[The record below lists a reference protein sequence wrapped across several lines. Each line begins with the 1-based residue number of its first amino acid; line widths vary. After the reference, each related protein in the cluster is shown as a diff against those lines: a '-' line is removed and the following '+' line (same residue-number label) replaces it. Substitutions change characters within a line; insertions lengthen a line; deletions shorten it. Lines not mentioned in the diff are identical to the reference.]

1 MTVFPFIKQNIN
13 YKNDKLERSVFT
25 IMIDSNKRKKMEKLI
40 YDTFNAL
47 DKTGANTKRYKDAF
61 SSMTDSQFDKFFKD
75 LFNDEHAYLILNI
88 CDYEIDLRLDDI
100 DDAAKVLDVPLFERV
115 AFPHFTMD
123 KDKVVVTSEKVPVG
137 YAHEKRTQQILSKK
151 NGLSTS
157 VDTRSSL
164 TGQVSGADKNGRE
177 SDLENSMLVSMGM
190 TEVLKELNGPRADDS
205 VMKQQM
211 YTAINNKGYVSFEDM
226 DSDTANKTTLN
237 TVDTFLLGM
246 GLNSNLVTKGL
257 MLKKTLNEEA

>member
-1 MTVFPFIKQNIN
+1 
-13 YKNDKLERSVFT
+13 
-25 IMIDSNKRKKMEKLI
+25 MIDSNKRKKMEKLI
-40 YDTFNAL
+40 YDTFSAL

-190 TEVLKELNGPRADDS
+190 TEVLKELNGPRADDL
-205 VMKQQM
+205 VMKKEMLDQINRNG
-211 YTAINNKGYVSFEDM
+211 YTELSTLTDKVE
-226 DSDTANKTTLN
+226 NKTTLN
-237 TVDTFLLGM
+237 TINTYFLGM
-246 GLNSNLVTKGL
+246 GLHTDLVTKGL
-257 MLKKTLNEEA
+257 KLPYNIDKE